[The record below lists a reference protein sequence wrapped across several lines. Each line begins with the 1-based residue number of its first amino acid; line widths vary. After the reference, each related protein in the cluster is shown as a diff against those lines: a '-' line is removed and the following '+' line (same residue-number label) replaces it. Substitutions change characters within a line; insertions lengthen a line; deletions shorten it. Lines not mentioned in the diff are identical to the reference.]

1 MCAADNR
8 RVAGWRILRE
18 YLHGGDG
25 HASLLIAPS
34 CRVLI
39 DSLPA
44 LLCDANRPEDASGEP
59 HAVTHAPE
67 ALRYAVM
74 SRFGLPMETDPP
86 DRNFRLP
93 NAKPRR
99 LSRLI

>member
-1 MCAADNR
+1 MTAADNR
-8 RVAGWRILRE
+8 RVPGWRILRE
-18 YLHGGDG
+18 YLNTESDSP
-25 HASLLIAPS
+25 SLFISQSCQELIRCLS
-34 CRVLI
+34 
-39 DSLPA
+39 A
-44 LLCDANRPEDASGEP
+44 LLCDATRPEDASDEP
-59 HAVTHAPE
+59 HNVTHAPE